1 MWYNV
6 KKVEKGTAMENK
18 ERKADRRVAKT
29 KRAIR
34 SAFVKLLTEKEA
46 DKITVKEIADLADV
60 DRKTVYNYYKGVQD
74 IFGELEIELV
84 QSFQKKMMAFEFDP
98 THPQEIFYALTSVL
112 KDEFEIYEL
121 LMRLES
127 SSNFISKIV
136 VFLKKKFCLVM
147 ENYKPIAPMKIDLA
161 AEYLAAGI
169 FSAYRCWFNSD
180 RAQSLEEFTDDIALL
195 VMGGLPQY
203 LLYN

>member
-1 MWYNV
+1 
-6 KKVEKGTAMENK
+6 MENR
-18 ERKADRRVAKT
+18 ERKPDRRVAKT
-29 KRAIR
+29 KRAIQN
-34 SAFVKLLTEKEA
+34 AFTKLLTEKEA
-46 DKITVKEIADLADV
+46 DKITVKEIADAADV

-74 IFGELEIELV
+74 IFGELENELV

-98 THPQEIFYALTSVL
+98 TRPKEIFYALMSVL
-112 KDEFEIYEL
+112 KDQFEIYEL
-121 LMRLES
+121 VMRLES

-136 VFLKKKFCLVM
+136 VFLKTKIRLVM
-147 ENYKPIAPMKIDLA
+147 ENYKMITPMKIDLA

-180 RAQSLEEFTDDIALL
+180 REQTLEEFTDDIALL

>member
-1 MWYNV
+1 
-6 KKVEKGTAMENK
+6 MENK

-29 KRAIR
+29 KRAIQN
-34 SAFVKLLTEKEA
+34 AFAQLLTEKEA

-74 IFGELEIELV
+74 IFGELENELV
-84 QSFQKKMMAFEFDP
+84 QSFQEKMMKFEFDP
-98 THPQEIFYALTSVL
+98 TRPQEIFYALTSVL
-112 KDEFEIYEL
+112 KDQFEIYEL
-121 LMRLES
+121 VMKLETS
-127 SSNFISKIV
+127 SSFLSKIV
-136 VFLKKKFCLVM
+136 VFLKKKIHLVM
-147 ENYKPIAPMKIDLA
+147 ENYKLISPMKIELA

-180 RAQSLEEFTDDIALL
+180 RAQTLEEFTDDIALL